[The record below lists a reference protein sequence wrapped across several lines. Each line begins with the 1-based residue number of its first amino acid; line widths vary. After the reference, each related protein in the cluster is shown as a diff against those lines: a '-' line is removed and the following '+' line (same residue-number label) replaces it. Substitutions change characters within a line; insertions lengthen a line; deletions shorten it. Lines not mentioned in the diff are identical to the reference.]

1 MLLELK
7 MLGSK
12 LREGKSAVIKRRRMA
27 EYLSLALL
35 CALFV
40 LLCSCVPSEEE
51 IMHRNK
57 RTVLEHLDIEER
69 KAEKA
74 VMAMQYVGVGEIKKF
89 ELESRH
95 NYGTSFFITDH
106 LGYTYYMT
114 LDWVD
119 GVGMIFEEPSG
130 RVLFDYEHGV
140 ARKRGEE

>member
-1 MLLELK
+1 
-7 MLGSK
+7 MLGLK
-12 LREGKSAVIKRRRMA
+12 LREDKSAAIKRRHMA
-27 EYLSLALL
+27 GCLSLVLL
-35 CALFV
+35 CALSV

-106 LGYTYYMT
+106 LGNTYYMT

-119 GVGMIFEEPSG
+119 SPGMIFEKPSG
-130 RVLFDYEHGV
+130 RILFDAEHNV
-140 ARKRGEE
+140 ALRPGEE